1 MNDAPQSNKVPP
13 CRFSI
18 ETYAGTVWAIYT
30 VEDEVVT
37 VTTDDGTSRS
47 APVGKMTAGTVARQL
62 LRELAGHR
70 NA

>member
-1 MNDAPQSNKVPP
+1 MNDAPPSNKVPP

-18 ETYAGTVWAIYT
+18 ETYGGTVWAIYT

-37 VTTDDGTSRS
+37 VTTDDGASRS
-47 APVGKMTAGTVARQL
+47 APVGKMTPGTVARQL

-70 NA
+70 K